1 MVLKNSS
8 RTRTS
13 LSIGRGQGVDWRRP
27 VLRALAFALFMGLWE
42 VQALRFGPGIVP
54 SPAEVGTALVR
65 LLPEQDFWAAV
76 WATISGSIIGL
87 AIAAVLAVPL
97 GMLVGASPFFGVSTR
112 LSVDFLRTIPP
123 VTLIPLIV
131 LLYGPSTWMK
141 IVLIV
146 FGCIWPLFVQAT
158 YAIREVDP
166 VLRDFARAFRLRTR
180 FLWLNVLLPS
190 SAPFLLTGF
199 RIASTI
205 ALLLAVAAE
214 LIGNAPGIG
223 REITLAQMGAQVPTA
238 YAYVVIAALLGV
250 AVNLGTG
257 LGQRKALFWHPSVRG
272 R

>member
-1 MVLKNSS
+1 MVQNDSTTAKSS
-8 RTRTS
+8 MS
-13 LSIGRGQGVDWRRP
+13 PGHGRGRDRKKVI
-27 VLRALAFALFMGLWE
+27 LRAVAFVVFIGLWE
-42 VQALRFGPGIVP
+42 VQALRFGQDIVP
-54 SPAEVGTALVR
+54 SPAVVAAALLQ
-65 LLPEQDFWAAV
+65 LLPQQAFWAAM
-76 WATISGSIIGL
+76 WATISGLLIGL

-97 GMLVGASPFFGVSTR
+97 GLLVGGSSFLGASTR

-146 FGCIWPLFVQAT
+146 FGCVWPLFVQAT
-158 YAIREVDP
+158 YAIREVEP
-166 VLRDFARAFRLRTR
+166 VLRDFAYASRLRKR

-223 REITLAQMGAQVPTA
+223 REITLAQMSAQVPAA
-238 YAYVVIAALLGV
+238 YAYVVVAALLGV
-250 AVNLGTG
+250 AVNLGTAF
-257 LGQRKALFWHPSVRG
+257 GQRKALFWHPSVRG